1 MQNLIFIL
9 SKFSYKFNN
18 NWKEFWSKRE
28 ILKKGIYT
36 SILLFIFILG
46 TTITAPFIKV
56 ANINQINDNSFLNTL
71 NLIGGGGLRQ
81 FSLFALG
88 ISPFINASLIMMILQ
103 SKFVPPIYKM
113 SQSGPIGRK
122 KINVITRF
130 ITLFIAYP
138 QAVFLTRSLSTGN
151 QRSSFIQIVGTD
163 VFSEATIVYF
173 IVPMILTAASLF
185 ALFISEQITNKGIGN
200 GTSLIIFTGIAARL
214 PFQFQSAY
222 IYYIGDLKGQNLV
235 NSILSFVAYIFAYL
249 FVILI
254 IAIVYVAERHIPIQ
268 QVGAGRSKTKKEMGK
283 LPIKLNPGGIMPI
296 IFAMMVLSFP
306 SMIANILPDTN
317 STKQWININMQFTS
331 PLGFGLLI
339 SIVFVFSLIMGI
351 QQSKVDKVAED
362 FTKNTTYIP
371 GVRPGENT
379 LDYLIAVVFR
389 LSVFSAFYLVILAGM
404 QFVQIMT
411 GLLPQSIAFG
421 GTSLIILVSTSL
433 ETVSQLQARRKV
445 NKLANAKK
453 LTYENVERAEAGIEG
468 LEENEGLLW

>member
-1 MQNLIFIL
+1 
-9 SKFSYKFNN
+9 
-18 NWKEFWSKRE
+18 
-28 ILKKGIYT
+28 
-36 SILLFIFILG
+36 
-46 TTITAPFIKV
+46 
-56 ANINQINDNSFLNTL
+56 
-71 NLIGGGGLRQ
+71 
-81 FSLFALG
+81 
-88 ISPFINASLIMMILQ
+88 
-103 SKFVPPIYKM
+103 
-113 SQSGPIGRK
+113 
-122 KINVITRF
+122 
-130 ITLFIAYP
+130 
-138 QAVFLTRSLSTGN
+138 
-151 QRSSFIQIVGTD
+151 
-163 VFSEATIVYF
+163 
-173 IVPMILTAASLF
+173 
-185 ALFISEQITNKGIGN
+185 
-200 GTSLIIFTGIAARL
+200 
-214 PFQFQSAY
+214 
-222 IYYIGDLKGQNLV
+222 
-235 NSILSFVAYIFAYL
+235 
-249 FVILI
+249 
-254 IAIVYVAERHIPIQ
+254 
-268 QVGAGRSKTKKEMGK
+268 
-283 LPIKLNPGGIMPI
+283 
-296 IFAMMVLSFP
+296 
-306 SMIANILPDTN
+306 
-317 STKQWININMQFTS
+317 MQFTS

>member
-1 MQNLIFIL
+1 
-9 SKFSYKFNN
+9 
-18 NWKEFWSKRE
+18 
-28 ILKKGIYT
+28 
-36 SILLFIFILG
+36 
-46 TTITAPFIKV
+46 
-56 ANINQINDNSFLNTL
+56 
-71 NLIGGGGLRQ
+71 
-81 FSLFALG
+81 
-88 ISPFINASLIMMILQ
+88 MMILQ

-317 STKQWININMQFTS
+317 STKQW
-331 PLGFGLLI
+331 
-339 SIVFVFSLIMGI
+339 
-351 QQSKVDKVAED
+351 
-362 FTKNTTYIP
+362 
-371 GVRPGENT
+371 
-379 LDYLIAVVFR
+379 
-389 LSVFSAFYLVILAGM
+389 
-404 QFVQIMT
+404 
-411 GLLPQSIAFG
+411 
-421 GTSLIILVSTSL
+421 
-433 ETVSQLQARRKV
+433 
-445 NKLANAKK
+445 
-453 LTYENVERAEAGIEG
+453 
-468 LEENEGLLW
+468 